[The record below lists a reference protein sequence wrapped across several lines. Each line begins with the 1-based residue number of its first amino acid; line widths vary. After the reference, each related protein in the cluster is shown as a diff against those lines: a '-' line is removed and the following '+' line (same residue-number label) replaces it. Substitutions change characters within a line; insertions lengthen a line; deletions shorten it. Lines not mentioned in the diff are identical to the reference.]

1 MTLDGL
7 LSVQPMP
14 LFAPTRTRRRTAI
27 VMLGAWVLALLVG
40 IANACASGK
49 PDSSHASGER
59 HATMAGHDHDARA
72 STGSEQAGGAD
83 GSRTIK
89 PACQK
94 FCDDEATTVVKLD
107 KTFKVVPMATSAAA
121 VVWWLPASAAPP
133 LQARLDAAPTP
144 AAPLAV
150 RFMRLTI

>member
-72 STGSEQAGGAD
+72 STGSERAGGAD

-94 FCDDEATTVVKLD
+94 FCDDKATTVVKHD
-107 KTFKVVPMATSAAA
+107 KTFKVGPMAPMA
-121 VVWWLPASAAPP
+121 VVWCLPFAAALPLRARLGAAPP
-133 LQARLDAAPTP
+133 PE
-144 AAPLAV
+144 APLTL

>member
-1 MTLDGL
+1 M
-7 LSVQPMP
+7 QPMSF
-14 LFAPTRTRRRTAI
+14 FAQTCPRRRTAI
-27 VMLGAWVLALLVG
+27 VVLGAWVLALLVG
-40 IANACASGK
+40 IANACALGWS
-49 PDSSHASGER
+49 DSSHGSSER
-59 HATMAGHDHDARA
+59 QATFTGHDHNTHA
-72 STGSEQAGGAD
+72 STGTEQAGETD
-83 GSRTIK
+83 GPRPLK
-89 PACQK
+89 PACQHSRNDK
-94 FCDDEATTVVKLD
+94 ATTVVKLD

>member
-72 STGSEQAGGAD
+72 STGSEQAGSAD

-94 FCDDEATTVVKLD
+94 FCDDEATTVVKHD
-107 KTFKVVPMATSAAA
+107 KALKVAPMATTALDWCLPFAAA
-121 VVWWLPASAAPP
+121 LP
-133 LQARLDAAPTP
+133 LQARLGAAPPPEVRLT
-144 AAPLAV
+144 L